1 MKVYKKFEAYII
13 ILYEKQMNSETLNSL
28 LTVLKL
34 PEFVEIKSDENF
46 VIDLKYASSDN
57 FMGENVYHEF
67 NRAFLHKIAA
77 EKLFAAAAKLK
88 SKKSN
93 YKFIIYDVLR
103 PRSVQWK
110 MWNKVKGTYQQQY
123 IANPENG
130 SNHNFGMAVDLSIL
144 NESGELL
151 DMGTGF
157 DEFDERS
164 QPKYEEKF
172 YLEKKLTLSHIEN
185 RNLLRDCMENSGFK
199 QLSTE
204 WWHFDALPRTE
215 IRAGYKIVE

>member
-1 MKVYKKFEAYII
+1 MS
-13 ILYEKQMNSETLNSL
+13 SETLASLKVVLNSSD
-28 LTVLKL
+28 
-34 PEFVEIKSDENF
+34 FVELKSDENF
-46 VIDLKYASSDN
+46 VINLKYASVDN

-67 NRAFLHKIAA
+67 NRAFLHKLAA
-77 EKLFAAAAKLK
+77 EKLFAAATKLK
-88 SKKSN
+88 SIKPG

-144 NESGELL
+144 NSAGDVL

-172 YLEKKLTLSHIEN
+172 FLEKKLSALHIEN
-185 RNLLRDCMENSGFK
+185 RNLLRSCMEGSGFK

-204 WWHFDALPRTE
+204 WWHFDALPRAE
-215 IRAGYKIVE
+215 IRARYKIVE